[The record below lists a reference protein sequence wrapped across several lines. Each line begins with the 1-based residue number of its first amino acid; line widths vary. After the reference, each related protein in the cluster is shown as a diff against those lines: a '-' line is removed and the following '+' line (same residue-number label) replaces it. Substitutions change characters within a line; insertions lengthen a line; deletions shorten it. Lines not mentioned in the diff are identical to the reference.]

1 MRLVIFAGTSEGRA
15 LCERISRRG
24 AQAEVCVATEY
35 GRTVLPELRGI
46 TVHSGRMDE
55 AEMTAFLQNFDTVVD
70 ATHPYA
76 DVVTRNLRAAC
87 AACGCRYLRLLRPK
101 TQAEGVVHVPD
112 AQAAAEFLNAEEGGI
127 LLTTGSKDLPIFA
140 AGIADYKAR
149 LFPRVLPAAAS
160 LEACQRLDIP
170 AKNMI
175 LMQGPFS
182 AELNAAMLRQTGAR
196 WLVTKDT
203 GAAGGL
209 PEKLAAARE
218 TGAGVVMIDRPT
230 EEDGLSSA
238 QIEAELFGSTPR
250 FPLFLDLTG
259 AKCVIVGA
267 GSIARRR
274 VETWKQYG
282 AEIVV
287 IAPDA
292 DRIEGVHAVCR
303 PYEFGDLEGAVLASA
318 ATNDRAV
325 NRAVGLEAKERG
337 IPVSVADCAEESTFY
352 FPAVCRSAHLSA
364 GVVSDGTNHKLTA
377 AAAKR
382 IRAVMEEIDL

>member
-1 MRLVIFAGTSEGRA
+1 MKLVIFAGTSEGRA
-15 LCERISRRG
+15 LCERVSRRG
-24 AQAEVCVATEY
+24 AQADVCVATEY
-35 GRTVLPELRGI
+35 GRTVLPELAGI

-55 AEMTAFLQNFDTVVD
+55 AEMTAFLQSYDTCVD

-101 TQAEGVVHVPD
+101 TQADGVIHVPS
-112 AQAAAEFLNAEEGGI
+112 AQAAAEFLNAEQGGI
-127 LLTTGSKDLPIFA
+127 LLTTGSKELSVFA
-140 AGIADYKAR
+140 DGISDYKNR
-149 LFPRVLPAAAS
+149 LFPRVLPAEAS
-160 LEACQRLDIP
+160 LRACRELGIS

-209 PEKLAAARE
+209 PEKLAAARG
-218 TGAGVVMIDRPT
+218 TGAQVVMIDRPT
-230 EEDGLSSA
+230 EEEGLSPA
-238 QIEAELFGSTPR
+238 QIEAELFGKPPR
-250 FPLFLDLTG
+250 FPLFIDLSG

-267 GSIARRR
+267 GSIAQRR
-274 VETWKQYG
+274 VQTWKQYG
-282 AEIVV
+282 ADIFV

-292 DRIEGVHAVCR
+292 GRIEGVHAVCR
-303 PYEFGDLEGAVLASA
+303 PYRNGDLDGAVLASA

-325 NRAVGLEAKERG
+325 NRAVGEEAKRRR
-337 IPVSVADCAEESTFY
+337 IPVSVADSAEESTFY

-382 IRAVMEEIDL
+382 IRAVMEETEQ